1 MSGDNSGT
9 FRYTAGLNHVGSYQ
23 ASARPF
29 VINKIVVPASASN
42 LTFVDGT
49 IEGGAAGG
57 TAVEIAFPKVTKF
70 VTIKNEGADQSSSCE
85 MRLAF
90 STGGLDDTKKNY
102 IILAESASFSADFRI
117 TRLYL
122 MGNPTAVTASVIAG
136 LTNIPAQHLTSSWD
150 DLVGVNGLP

>member
-1 MSGDNSGT
+1 MADSGN
-9 FRYTAGLNHVGSYQ
+9 FLYTAGFNNVGSYQ

-29 VINKIVVPASASN
+29 IVNKIVVPPSASN

-70 VTIKNEGADQSSSCE
+70 VTIKNEGADQSSSVE

-90 STGGLDDTKKNY
+90 STGGLDDTKRNY
-102 IILAESASFSADFRI
+102 IVLAESASFSADFRV

-122 MGNPTAVTASVIAG
+122 MGNATALTASVVAG
-136 LTNIPAQHLTSSWD
+136 LTQIDASHLTSSWD
-150 DLVGVNGLP
+150 DQVGVNGLP

>member
-1 MSGDNSGT
+1 MADNST
-9 FRYTAGLNHVGSYQ
+9 FLYTAGLNHVGSYQ

-29 VINKIVVPASASN
+29 VVSKIVVPPSASN

-70 VTIKNEGADQSSSCE
+70 VTIKNEGADQSSSVE

-90 STGGLDDTKKNY
+90 STGGLDDTKRNY
-102 IILAESASFSADFRI
+102 IILAESASFSADFRV

-122 MGNPTAVTASVIAG
+122 MGNATALTASVIAG
-136 LTNIPAQHLTSSWD
+136 LTQIDASHLTSSWD
-150 DLVGVNGLP
+150 DQVGVNGLP